1 MIREFEEEIARLRAM
16 LGGEAGDIPLNPDGT
31 PAEIIHEKEEVE
43 VVREVEKVVEKE
55 VIKYEGRSEA
65 EVTAMEEKMAAE
77 THAMMSRLE
86 GPKQKL
92 PRWRR
97 RWQ

>member
-1 MIREFEEEIARLRAM
+1 M

-55 VIKYEGRSEA
+55 VIKYEGRCA
-65 EVTAMEEKMAAE
+65 KVIPNTQ
-77 THAMMSRLE
+77 TCVE
-86 GPKQKL
+86 GWHGIKEL
-92 PRWRR
+92 DTVV
-97 RWQ
+97 